1 MNSGKIL
8 LGIFLAIYL
17 IVIFVAYFKS
27 KRFFTALLFTTLQ
40 GICALFAVNLM
51 GKYITV
57 HIPVN
62 YWTLGISSIGGVSGV
77 IMLLLCDIFM
87 SWDTR

>member
-17 IVIFVAYFKS
+17 VVIFIAYFKS
-27 KRFFTALLFTTLQ
+27 KRFFTALLFTALQ
-40 GICALFAVNLM
+40 GVCAIFAVNLI

-62 YWTLGISSIGGVSGV
+62 AWTLGISSVGGISGV

-87 SWDTR
+87 SWDTV

>member
-17 IVIFVAYFKS
+17 VVIFIAYFKS
-27 KRFFTALLFTTLQ
+27 KRFFTALLFTALQ
-40 GICALFAVNLM
+40 GICAIFAVNLI

-62 YWTLGISSIGGVSGV
+62 AWTLSISSIGGISGV

-87 SWDTR
+87 SWDTV

>member
-8 LGIFLAIYL
+8 LGVFFAIYL
-17 IVIFVAYFKS
+17 VIIFIAYFKS
-27 KRFFTALLFTTLQ
+27 KRFFTALLFTALQ
-40 GICALFAVNLM
+40 GICALFAVNLI

-62 YWTLGISSIGGVSGV
+62 SWTLGISSIGGVSGV
-77 IMLLLCDIFM
+77 IMLLLCDTFII
-87 SWDTR
+87 

>member
-8 LGIFLAIYL
+8 LGVFLAIYL
-17 IVIFVAYFKS
+17 VVIFIAYFKS
-27 KRFFTALLFTTLQ
+27 KRFFTALLFTALQ
-40 GICALFAVNLM
+40 GVCAIFAVNLI

-62 YWTLGISSIGGVSGV
+62 AWTLSISSIGGITGV

-87 SWDTR
+87 S